1 MIIGKAISPFALR
14 KKNGGGGGGN
24 DPDAQAFITAT
35 GISGTNATATNQ
47 LVLDLKSANIWTK
60 MKAVYPFVGNT
71 SASQKFNLKDARD
84 LDAAY
89 RLTFFGGGTFSA
101 NGYQPNG
108 TNAYA
113 NTFYT
118 PSVNGTLNSSH
129 ISFYSRTNTDTAN
142 LDMGANNLLG
152 AASGATMLYARSTNI
167 NYGVIDLYPTTAGD
181 YIQAANTDSRG
192 FYSLSRTASNL
203 SKSYKNG
210 NVLSSKTNTGNRSTK
225 SIVLCALN
233 KDSPDQVIGFSNR
246 ECAFASIG
254 DGLTDAEAL
263 ALYNAVNAFQVSLAR
278 NV

>member
-1 MIIGKAISPFALR
+1 MILGKAISPFALR
-14 KKNGGGGGGN
+14 KKGSSGGGT
-24 DPDAQAFITAT
+24 DADAQLFITAT

-47 LVLDLKSANIWTK
+47 LVLDLKAGGVWNK
-60 MKAVYPFVGNT
+60 GKAFYPMVGGT
-71 SASQKFNLKDARD
+71 ATTCKFNLKDARD

-89 RLTFFGGGTFSA
+89 RLTFTGGFTFSA
-101 NGYQPNG
+101 TGVLPNG
-108 TNAYA
+108 VNAFA
-113 NTFYT
+113 TTFYT
-118 PSVNGTLNSSH
+118 PSVNGILNSSH
-129 ISFYSRTNTDTAN
+129 VSFYSRTNTDTAN
-142 LDMGANNLLG
+142 LDMGAANLLG
-152 AASGATMLYARSTNI
+152 GASGATMLYTRSANI
-167 NYGVIDLYPTTAGD
+167 NYGVIDLYPATAGD

-263 ALYNAVNAFQVSLAR
+263 AFYNAVQTFNTTLGRQV
-278 NV
+278 